1 LEIRIQI
8 GGFMYLVTAE
18 FIKEHPDSIII
29 DCRYDMSNPPF
40 GYDEYCNGHI
50 KGAYYMDLD
59 KDMTSELQTHGGRH
73 PLADLL
79 TFTDKLGSFGIK
91 NDSTV
96 VIYDNGELA
105 MASRLWFMCQLI
117 GLNTYIVEGGYNA
130 LKDILEVSKEIPE
143 ERVSELKMHYD
154 ASIICNKDDV
164 IGAMKKEKTVIVDSR
179 SNPRYLG
186 LEEPFDKIAGHI
198 PTAVNYFW
206 KDNFKDDQVK
216 DYGDIEAMFLEMH
229 HYDDIIVHCGSGITG
244 CVNMFFLNEIN
255 IKSKLYAGSYS
266 DWLSYDDNEVIIK
279 DNKRQKV
286 KFI

>member
-1 LEIRIQI
+1 
-8 GGFMYLVTAE
+8 MYLVTAE
-18 FIKEHPDSIII
+18 FIKEHPESILI

-40 GYDEYCNGHI
+40 GYSEYNKNHI

-117 GLNTYIVEGGYNA
+117 GLNTYLVKGGYSA
-130 LKDILEVSKEIPE
+130 IKDTLEVSVEIPE
-143 ERVSELKMHYD
+143 VTISELKMHYNP
-154 ASIICNKDDV
+154 SIVCRKDDV
-164 IGAMKKEKTVIVDSR
+164 IVAMTKDTSVIVDSR

-206 KDNFKDDQVK
+206 KDNFIENQVK
-216 DYGDIEAMFLEMH
+216 AYGDIEAMFLEMN
-229 HYDDIIVHCGSGITG
+229 HYDEIIVHCGSGITG

-266 DWLSYDDNEVIIK
+266 DWISYDDNEVIIK
-279 DNKRQKV
+279 DNIRQKV

>member
-1 LEIRIQI
+1 
-8 GGFMYLVTAE
+8 MYLVTAE
-18 FIKEHPDSIII
+18 FIKEHPESILI
-29 DCRYDMSNPPF
+29 DCRYDMSNPTF
-40 GYDEYCNGHI
+40 GYSEYNKNHI

-117 GLNTYIVEGGYNA
+117 GLNTYIVKGGYDCIKNTI
-130 LKDILEVSKEIPE
+130 DVSVDIPE
-143 ERVSELKMHYD
+143 PKVAKLKMHYNP
-154 ASIICNKDDV
+154 SIVCGKDDM
-164 IGAMKKEKTVIVDSR
+164 IEAMTKDTSVIVDSR

-206 KDNFKDDQVK
+206 KDNFIEGQVK
-216 DYGDIEAMFLEMH
+216 EYGDIEAMFLEMN
-229 HYDDIIVHCGSGITG
+229 HYDEIIVHCGSGITG

-279 DNKRQKV
+279 NNIRQKV

>member
-1 LEIRIQI
+1 
-8 GGFMYLVTAE
+8 MYLVTAE
-18 FIKEHPDSIII
+18 FIKEHPESILI
-29 DCRYDMSNPPF
+29 DCRYDMSNPTF
-40 GYDEYCNGHI
+40 GYVEYSKNHI

-59 KDMTSELQTHGGRH
+59 KDMTSELQKHGGRH

-79 TFTDKLGSFGIK
+79 TFTDTLGSFGIK

-117 GLNTYIVEGGYNA
+117 GLNTYIVKGGYDGI
-130 LKDILEVSKEIPE
+130 KKTFDVSADIPE
-143 ERVSELKMHYD
+143 LKIAKLKMHYNP
-154 ASIICNKDDV
+154 SIVCGKDDV
-164 IGAMKKEKTVIVDSR
+164 IEAMTKDTSVIVDSR

-206 KDNFKDDQVK
+206 KDNFIEDQVK
-216 DYGDIEAMFLEMH
+216 AYGDIEAMFLEMN
-229 HYDDIIVHCGSGITG
+229 HYEDIIVHCGSGITG

-255 IKSKLYAGSYS
+255 MKSKLYAGSYS

-279 DNKRQKV
+279 DNIRQKV